1 MWRRKGIAS
10 EHRFRLEKIN
20 SLPTV
25 RQRAGA
31 IALRRSL
38 LFNAGTRARDQRDAG
53 EIAMPPSARRGG
65 VMSEPILEMRRV
77 SKSFFTIKALRD
89 VDLTVYAGEIH
100 ALMGENGAGKSTLMK
115 ILSGAYRPDPGS
127 EIRIDGQPVQ
137 ISGPLGGRAAGIAII
152 YQELSLAPNLS
163 VAENIYLGREVSR
176 GGLLAREAMQ
186 SGVGPILA
194 RLGADFTPQT
204 LVANLSMGQRQLV
217 EIARALHARSRI
229 LIMDEPTTALS
240 AGESER
246 LFALI
251 RQLRAEGLAIIYIS
265 HRMDEVYALGD
276 RVTVLRDGTL
286 VGSLDK
292 PEIRADTIVR
302 MMVGR
307 DVSSFYKKEHDPQ
320 ARPGAPVLAAVDIAD
335 NRRVKGCSLTVHAGE
350 VVGLAGLVG
359 AGRTELAHL
368 IIGAAPMISGHVE
381 IEGRTVSIRTPGEA
395 LDAGIAYLTEDR
407 KALGLFLDMSCLDN
421 INLAVLG
428 RDAKFGGILDR
439 DKARDRAKG
448 AFAALGIRAA
458 NVGVPAGGLSG
469 GNQQKVLLSRLL
481 AIGPKILILDE
492 PTRGVDVGAKS
503 EIYAIIDNLAKSGT
517 AVLVISS
524 DLPEIIGICDRVI
537 VMRAGEIAGQIR
549 RDATSPLSQ
558 EEIMAL
564 ATGTEQLDA

>member
-1 MWRRKGIAS
+1 M
-10 EHRFRLEKIN
+10 
-20 SLPTV
+20 LPYAVAFCLMGKLARPTTKDAGGK
-25 RQRAGA
+25 RIGAAGA
-31 IALRRSL
+31 
-38 LFNAGTRARDQRDAG
+38 
-53 EIAMPPSARRGG
+53 GG
-65 VMSEPILEMRRV
+65 GGRMSDPILEMRRV
-77 SKSFFTIKALRD
+77 SKSFFNIKALRN

-115 ILSGAYRPDPGS
+115 ILSGAYRPDPGG
-127 EIRIDGQPVQ
+127 EIRIEGRPVH
-137 ISGPLGGRAAGIAII
+137 IHGPLGGRAAGISII

-163 VAENIYLGREVSR
+163 VAENIYLGREMSR
-176 GGLLAREAMQ
+176 SGLLARGAMRA
-186 SGVGPILA
+186 GVGPILE

-204 LVANLSMGQRQLV
+204 LVAHLSMGQRQLV
-217 EIARALHARSRI
+217 EIARALHARSKI

-302 MMVGR
+302 LMVGR
-307 DVSSFYKKEHDPQ
+307 EVSSFYKKDHDPQ
-320 ARPGAPVLAAVDIAD
+320 ARLGPPVLAAVDIAD
-335 NRRVKGCSLTVHAGE
+335 GRRVKGCSLTVRAGE
-350 VVGLAGLVG
+350 VVGLAGLIG

-368 IIGAAPMISGHVE
+368 MIGASPKTSGHVE
-381 IEGRTVSIRTPGEA
+381 LEGREVTIRTPGEA

-428 RDAKFGGILDR
+428 KDAKLGWILDR
-439 DKARDRAKG
+439 DKARHRANS
-448 AFAALGIRAA
+448 AFSALGIRAA
-458 NVGVPAGGLSG
+458 DVGVPAGSLSG

-481 AIGPKILILDE
+481 ATTPKVLILDE

-503 EIYAIIDNLAKSGT
+503 EIYSIIDNLAKSGT
-517 AVLVISS
+517 AILVISS

-537 VMRAGEIAGQIR
+537 VMRAGRIAGEIKR
-549 RDATSPLSQ
+549 AATSPLSQ
-558 EEIMAL
+558 EDIMAL
-564 ATGTEQLDA
+564 ATGMEQLDA

>member
-1 MWRRKGIAS
+1 
-10 EHRFRLEKIN
+10 
-20 SLPTV
+20 
-25 RQRAGA
+25 
-31 IALRRSL
+31 
-38 LFNAGTRARDQRDAG
+38 
-53 EIAMPPSARRGG
+53 
-65 VMSEPILEMRRV
+65 MSEPILEMRRV
-77 SKSFFTIKALRD
+77 SKSFFSIKALRD

-127 EIRIDGQPVQ
+127 EIRIDGRPVQ

-152 YQELSLAPNLS
+152 YQELSLAPNLT

-186 SGVGPILA
+186 AGVGPILA

-292 PEIRADTIVR
+292 GDIRADTIVR

-307 DVSSFYKKEHDPQ
+307 DVSSFYKKEHDPRNDLK
-320 ARPGAPVLAAVDIAD
+320 APGAPVLAAVDIAD
-335 NRRVKGCSLTVHAGE
+335 DRRVKGCSLTVHAGE

-368 IIGAAPMISGHVE
+368 IIGAAPMVSGHVE
-381 IEGRTVSIRTPGEA
+381 IEGRAVSIRTPGEA

-439 DKARDRAKG
+439 YKARDRARR
-448 AFAALGIRAA
+448 AFASLGIRAA

-503 EIYAIIDNLAKSGT
+503 EIYSIIDNLAKSGT

-524 DLPEIIGICDRVI
+524 DLPEIIGICDRVV
-537 VMRAGEIAGQIR
+537 VMRAGRIAGQIR
-549 RDATSPLSQ
+549 RDATTQLNQ